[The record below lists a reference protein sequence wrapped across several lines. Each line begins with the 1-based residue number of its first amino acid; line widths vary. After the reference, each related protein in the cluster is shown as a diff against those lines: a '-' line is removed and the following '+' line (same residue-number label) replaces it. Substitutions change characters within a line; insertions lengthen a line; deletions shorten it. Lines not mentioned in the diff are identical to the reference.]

1 MSQAI
6 TPKGLS
12 RGFAK
17 YKNKLKNSL
26 EENKILSALINY
38 VYSRPNV
45 KIHEMLPLNLES
57 QTYF

>member
-12 RGFAK
+12 CGFAK

-38 VYSRPNV
+38 VDSRPNV